1 MTTTQASPLT
11 REYKGRTIPAA
22 GVYQIDSAHTT
33 VEFVARHL
41 MISKVRGRFEDV
53 SGTVTIAEVPEESH
67 VEVTIDPASVSTKE
81 PARDEHLRSAD
92 FFDVDSYP
100 TITFRSTALKLTS
113 DNRFELTGELTLHG
127 VTRPVVLDGEF
138 EGANTSPWGTAAIG
152 FSASTEIDRDDYGV
166 SFNQVL
172 ETGGMLVGNKVR
184 IELSFEANPALA
196 EAA

>member
-22 GVYQIDSAHTT
+22 GVYEIDSAHAT

-92 FFDVDSYP
+92 FFDVATYP
-100 TITFRSTALKLTS
+100 TITYRSTAVHLTA
-113 DNRFELTGELTLHG
+113 DGRFELTGDLTLHG
-127 VTRPVVLDGEF
+127 VTRTVVLDGEF
-138 EGANTSPWGTAAIG
+138 EGASASPWGTSAIG
-152 FSASTEIDRDDYGV
+152 FSASTEIDRDDFGV
-166 SFNQVL
+166 SFNQAL
-172 ETGGMLVGNKVR
+172 ETGGVLVGKTVR
-184 IELSFEANPALA
+184 IELSFEANPAVALA
-196 EAA
+196 A